1 MHLYYITTP
10 DGTASVV
17 ARNLHEAYALAYA
30 TYSDVLT
37 VTWTRRLTSQPMHPH
52 RFFFYESRLRI
63 TISKDMPPHVR
74 NRLRYIIT

>member
-30 TYSDVLT
+30 TYSDVGSSTNL
-37 VTWTRRLTSQPMHPH
+37 VTDASASVLL
-52 RFFFYESRLRI
+52 LRI
-63 TISKDMPPHVR
+63 TFKNH
-74 NRLRYIIT
+74 YI